1 MKVQWAFGPVQK
13 FHAASPR
20 FKGCAQP
27 SYRYRYQ
34 LSLLYRRT
42 SVEEDD
48 LLGLHAREA
57 VVALA
62 VIEAVET
69 FLESPAAAELVV
81 QLRHRTAAV
90 LLREV
95 QLRQFSFAHAMA
107 ARVLIKEGYEPD
119 VLGVDHAVRGAR
131 MVGCQEAIE
140 MFGTRP
146 GVLPLPFAERHATP
160 FGAARGTTMSLDGV
174 FHDALYLFF
183 TAEALCFSF
192 FTAKIAL

>member
-57 VVALA
+57 VVSLA
-62 VIEAVET
+62 VIQAVET

-81 QLRHRTAAV
+81 QLRHGTAAV

-174 FHDALYLFF
+174 FHDAYNY
-183 TAEALCFSF
+183 
-192 FTAKIAL
+192 

>member
-1 MKVQWAFGPVQK
+1 MLKRIQEPNEIFLFLFSAPLDG
-13 FHAASPR
+13 
-20 FKGCAQP
+20 
-27 SYRYRYQ
+27 
-34 LSLLYRRT
+34 RT

-57 VVALA
+57 EVALA

-69 FLESPAAAELVV
+69 FLESATAAELVV
-81 QLRHRTAAV
+81 QLCHGTAAV

-95 QLRQFSFAHAMA
+95 QLRQFDFAHAMA
-107 ARVLIKEGYEPD
+107 ARMLVEEGYEPD

-160 FGAARGTTMSLDGV
+160 FGAARGTTMSLGGV
-174 FHDALYLFF
+174 FHDALYLSLPPKHY
-183 TAEALCFSF
+183 ASAFS
-192 FTAKIAL
+192 LQR